1 MSDLPRPKH
10 SRFERVLSEH
20 VFDKLRAIDCT
31 LAEFEILLAEAEVI
45 EEVDLVPDGV
55 KELLLIVE

>member
-1 MSDLPRPKH
+1 M
-10 SRFERVLSEH
+10 
-20 VFDKLRAIDCT
+20 FDKLRAIDCT

-55 KELLLIVE
+55 KEPLLIVE